1 MSANTRKLFGTIHL
15 WMGLL
20 VGIPAAIL
28 GVTGIVLMLVH
39 PLPAQVGASIPP
51 DIDRT
56 LALARTAAPKG
67 AVVQQFAPP
76 VAAGQP
82 ATVRFAAPR
91 TSENPRG
98 FAAVEIDPATGA
110 IVPPAP
116 PTAAENWMRIMHD
129 LHGNLM
135 VGGREGRQVV
145 GWVGIAMTLMGV
157 TGIVIWW
164 PKPHKWREAFT
175 VKTSGTRRRLLHDL
189 HGAAGIWGLIVFVI
203 VSVTGVL
210 IAFPIGGAPG
220 GGGRQRAANDVPAL
234 IDLHV
239 DAAVAAAA
247 AKAPGMGLIDVAMP
261 RGPADTYRIRM
272 APAGTERSAPPYI
285 VTVSADASTVESVRD
300 PASAPFDERLRAWN
314 RALHMG
320 MGLGWIWWIFVA
332 VSGVL
337 PVLFAIT
344 GIWLWLI
351 KRRNKVLMAQQHPAQ

>member
-1 MSANTRKLFGTIHL
+1 MNATTRKLSGTIHL

-39 PLPAQVGASIPP
+39 PLPAEVGASIPP

-56 LALARTAAPKG
+56 LALARTAAPEG

-76 VAAGQP
+76 DAAGQP
-82 ATVRFAAPR
+82 ATVRFAVPR
-91 TSENPRG
+91 SSQNPRG
-98 FAAVEIDPATGA
+98 VLAVEIDLATGS

-116 PTAAENWMRIMHD
+116 PAAAGSWMRIMHD

-135 VGGREGRQVV
+135 VGGRQGRQIV
-145 GWVGIAMTLMGV
+145 GWVGIVMTLMGV

-164 PKPHKWREAFT
+164 PKPHKWREAFA
-175 VKTSGTRRRLLHDL
+175 VKTSGTTRRLLHDL
-189 HGAAGIWGLIVFVI
+189 HGAAGIWGLIVFAI
-203 VSVTGVL
+203 VSMTGVL

-220 GGGRQRAANDVPAL
+220 GGGRQRAADEVPAP

-247 AKAPGMGLIDVAMP
+247 EKAPGMGLIDVAMP
-261 RGPADTYRIRM
+261 RGPTDTYRIRM

-285 VTVSADASTVESVRD
+285 VTVRADASTVESVRD
-300 PASAPFDERLRAWN
+300 PATAPFNERLRAWN

-320 MGLGWIWWIFVA
+320 MGLGWIWWILVA

-344 GIWLWLI
+344 GTWLWLI
-351 KRRNKVLMAQQHPAQ
+351 KRRNKVSTAQQQPAQ

>member
-1 MSANTRKLFGTIHL
+1 MNANTRKLFGTIHL

-28 GVTGIVLMLVH
+28 GVTGILLMLVH
-39 PLPAQVGASIPP
+39 PLPAEVGASIPP
-51 DIDRT
+51 AIDRT
-56 LALARTAAPKG
+56 LALARTAAPEG
-67 AVVQQFAPP
+67 AVAQQFAPP
-76 VAAGQP
+76 EAAGQP
-82 ATVRFAAPR
+82 ATVRFAVPR

-98 FAAVEIDPATGA
+98 FVAVEIDPATDT

-116 PTAAENWMRIMHD
+116 PAAAGLWMQIMHD

-145 GWVGIAMTLMGV
+145 GYVGIAMTLMGV

-164 PKPHKWREAFT
+164 PKPRKWREAFT
-175 VKTSGTRRRLLHDL
+175 VKTTGTTRRLLHDL

-220 GGGRQRAANDVPAL
+220 GGPRQRAVEEVPPAFE
-234 IDLHV
+234 LHV

-247 AKAPGMGLIDVAMP
+247 AKTPGMGLIDVAMP
-261 RGPADTYRIRM
+261 RGPTDTYRIRM
-272 APAGTERSAPPYI
+272 APAGTERSAPPFI
-285 VTVSADASTVESVRD
+285 VTVRADASTVESVRD
-300 PASAPFDERLRAWN
+300 PASAPFNERLRAWN

-320 MGLGWIWWIFVA
+320 MGLGWIWWILVA

-344 GIWLWLI
+344 GTWLWLI
-351 KRRNKVLMAQQHPAQ
+351 KRRSKVPIAQQEPAQ